1 MSTRTNLITGI
12 AIGSGMMFLLDPHQG
27 RRRRA
32 LVRGKATRWSRTTT
46 RAFRQTG
53 QMLQVGYRRAA
64 AGSRGAIAA
73 VRQFSGHAEPVS
85 DQVLAARLRAC
96 IGRHSSHPRAIDVEV
111 RDGCATITGPILAAE
126 VREVLECASGIRG
139 VMAVDNRLEVHADPG
154 RVAALQGEAHHRRGM
169 LRWWERS
176 PAFRVTAGA
185 AVAALIAFLA
195 GRRVVG

>member
-32 LVRGKATRWSRTTT
+32 LVRGNATRWSRTTT
-46 RAFRQTG
+46 RAFRRTG
-53 QMLQVGYRRAA
+53 HMLQVGYRRAA

-73 VRQFSGHAEPVS
+73 VRQFSSNAAPVS

-96 IGRHSSHPRAIDVEV
+96 IGRHSSHPGAIDVEV
-111 RDGCATITGPILAAE
+111 RDGCATLSGPILAAE

-139 VMAVDNRLEVHADPG
+139 VMAVDNRLEAHTDPG
-154 RVAALQGEAHHRRGM
+154 RVAALQGDAHRRGM

-176 PAFRVTAGA
+176 PALRVTASA
-185 AVAALIAFLA
+185 AVAAVIAFLA
-195 GRRVVG
+195 GRRIVG